1 MMSKKKKDKSD
12 ESTKTKPKRS
22 LKKSK
27 VSLVVDGAPAAAT
40 GSPGPGKIRRADT
53 ETKEPVVE
61 LSSDDIALRAYYIAE
76 RRNRLNLPGDETGD
90 WVEAERQLRREALK
104 EFS

>member
-1 MMSKKKKDKSD
+1 MSKKKKDKSD

-27 VSLVVDGAPAAAT
+27 VSLVVAAAT